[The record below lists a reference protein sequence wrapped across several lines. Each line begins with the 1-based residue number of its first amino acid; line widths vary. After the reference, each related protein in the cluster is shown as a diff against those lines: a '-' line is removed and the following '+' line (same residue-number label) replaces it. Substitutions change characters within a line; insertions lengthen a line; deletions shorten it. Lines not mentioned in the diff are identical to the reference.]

1 MNYDDHLKEYLDFL
15 YERYCTEKFIPADP
29 ISFPKRYE
37 NPRDIETIAF
47 MISWISMG
55 RRTKIL
61 ESGDKLCTYLGESPF
76 EKIAELDTTKTL
88 EDLKDFSHFAYSTI
102 HGSTVVVLLNWTKQI
117 IQKYGSIKEA
127 FLFHYQNSPTTKE
140 AQTKLVDEFYS
151 LDLPKGITEIERTVK
166 SLLPNPAK
174 GSACKRIQMFL
185 RWLVRKDEV
194 DFGIWSE
201 IPTSELMIPLD
212 AHVSTISRMLNLT
225 SRKQDNWK
233 TSEEIT
239 ARLREFCPEDPI
251 KYDFAIFGAGV
262 SKERPFDNFLE
273 EMREKG
279 FF

>member
-15 YERYCTEKFIPADP
+15 YERYCSPEFIPADP

-61 ESGDKLCTYLGESPF
+61 ESGEKLCAYLGERPF
-76 EKIAELDTTKTL
+76 EKIAELDTEKTL
-88 EDLKDFSHFAYSTI
+88 DDLKDFSHFAYSTV

-127 FLFHYQNSPTTKE
+127 FLFYYENSLSAKE
-140 AQTKLVDEFYS
+140 AQTKLVEEFYS

-185 RWLVRKDEV
+185 RWLVRKDVV

-201 IPTSELMIPLD
+201 ISTSELMIPLD
-212 AHVSTISRMLNLT
+212 AHVSKISRMLNLT

-279 FF
+279 FI